1 MKLEGEGIQSMDAC
15 VEGEFFLFDFSP
27 QALTFLPGLNCVL
40 ASDRK
45 GSIKCIDV
53 VNGEELPGPGI
64 TLRELELLV
73 YKLWHSF
80 SMGGIYIYF
89 CYTCGFGK
97 SCNLSSVQQ
106 KYLFTLL

>member
-1 MKLEGEGIQSMDAC
+1 MDAC

-53 VNGEELPGPGI
+53 VNGEQLPGPGI
-64 TLRELELLV
+64 SLRDLELLV
-73 YKLWHSF
+73 
-80 SMGGIYIYF
+80 
-89 CYTCGFGK
+89 
-97 SCNLSSVQQ
+97 CNLARI
-106 KYLFTLL
+106 F